1 MIKYVSDFCCRTDPD
16 PVVLELLLVQKHL
29 YNASASE
36 SFGNFFEKDP
46 VGADGDPLRSVTPC
60 RMRPLS
66 YRPGFWDTI
75 TPI

>member
-16 PVVLELLLVQKHL
+16 PVVLELWSPSPKAPLRCIRIRAVR
-29 YNASASE
+29 
-36 SFGNFFEKDP
+36 EKDP